1 VKSLRAIWEIAK
13 AGFLQR
19 VRQFSFVAFCA
30 LLIFFTL
37 WFVPRPEGFT
47 AITIEP
53 DVFLQGSDPSW
64 MPMSSAMCG
73 GMMLCV
79 FGFAYLFGA
88 VRRDRANGVLSLL
101 RTSPTKRA
109 AYLFGKLIS
118 NTMLLLCLLGVIM
131 VSTFVMME
139 IRFPGRFLSAWDFFS
154 PFLALIFGLPFV
166 SSFALLMECIPFFG
180 RKSGLCM
187 MLFLC
192 VSIVIV
198 MLPSMGIQSSRRLS
212 VLDFT
217 GYFWMRDSISAAA
230 YSAAGHPITK
240 ITILSGFNSGKAGL
254 KALAF
259 HGLIPSV
266 SYSLDKLLLLAVS
279 VLLTA
284 LASCMLPKTE
294 KASLLPKLSPVS
306 PKEEKVS
313 RAPVY
318 RFGLLQSEL
327 RKMLFGQQPLF
338 WWIGAAG
345 LWIACVFSPLDAV
358 RSTLLTLEFAWLMPV
373 LSHMGCMEHQSGMT
387 EVLRT
392 ISGAMVRQASA
403 SWRAGAA
410 ITLITVAPPLLRFL
424 ISADWAGFLSALIAA
439 LLLPSVALF
448 LGEWSVSNRPFEV
461 LLLVLC
467 MLALNMPTLFW
478 TEEFSTASCVR
489 MAVSALLIAGL
500 RLLAFFKRKVQK
512 AYR

>member
-1 VKSLRAIWEIAK
+1 VKSLRAMWGIAK
-13 AGFLQR
+13 ADFLQR

-30 LLIFFTL
+30 LLIFFTF

-47 AITIEP
+47 AITIDP

-64 MPMSSAMCG
+64 MPMSSGMCG

-101 RTSPTKRA
+101 RTSPTTRV

-131 VSTFVMME
+131 VSAFVTME
-139 IRFPGRFLSAWDFFS
+139 ICFPGRFLSAWDFFS
-154 PFLALIFGLPFV
+154 PFLALVFGLPFV

-180 RKSGLCM
+180 RKSGLCIV
-187 MLFLC
+187 LFLC

-198 MLPSMGIQSSRRLS
+198 MLPSMGIQSRLVS

-230 YSAAGHPITK
+230 YSAAGHPITQ
-240 ITILSGFNSGKAGL
+240 ITILSGFNSGKSGL

-259 HGLIPSV
+259 HGLIPSL

-279 VLLTA
+279 VMLTA
-284 LASCMLPKTE
+284 LASCLLPKTE
-294 KASLLPKLSPVS
+294 KESLLPKLSPVS

-318 RFGLLQSEL
+318 RFGLFQSEL
-327 RKMLFGQQPLF
+327 RKMLFAQQPLF
-338 WWIGAAG
+338 WWIGAAS

-387 EVLRT
+387 AVLRT
-392 ISGAMVRQASA
+392 IPGAMIRQASA
-403 SWRAGAA
+403 SWHAGAA
-410 ITLITVAPPLLRFL
+410 ITFIAVASPLVRFFF
-424 ISADWAGFLSALIAA
+424 SADWAGLLSTLIAT
-439 LLLPSVALF
+439 LLLPSMALF
-448 LGEWSVSNRPFEV
+448 LGEWSASNRPFEV
-461 LLLVLC
+461 MLLVLC

-478 TEEFSTASCVR
+478 ADDFSAVSCVR
-489 MAVSALLIAGL
+489 MTVAILLTAGM
-500 RLLAFFKRKVQK
+500 LLLVFLKRKAQT